1 MNLIFN
7 AIESMTEGGKLT
19 ISGGLDDGED
29 MVWLNVADNGHGIK
43 PEDLPHIFEPFYS
56 TKVDGKGVG
65 LGLSM
70 TYGIIRE
77 HNGVVEVDS
86 KPGKGTV
93 FKIKFPRSS
102 PDERDSADAKS
113 MSSAI

>member
-1 MNLIFN
+1 
-7 AIESMTEGGKLT
+7 
-19 ISGGLDDGED
+19 
-29 MVWLNVADNGHGIK
+29 MVWLTVADNGHGIK

-102 PDERDSADAKS
+102 PDERDYADAKS